1 MPGVRRKFM
10 APLRS
15 PLPAFNAVVNLSDL
29 ELVEV
34 VDMPGFTEAQP

>member
-1 MPGVRRKFM
+1 MRLFFASQR
-10 APLRS
+10 L